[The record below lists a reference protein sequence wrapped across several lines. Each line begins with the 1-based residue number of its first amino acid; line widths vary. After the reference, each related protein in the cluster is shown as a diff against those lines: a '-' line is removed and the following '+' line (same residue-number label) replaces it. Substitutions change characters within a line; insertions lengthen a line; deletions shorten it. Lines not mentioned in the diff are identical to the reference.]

1 MSWKITA
8 LQSLILAGLSYLAIQ
23 YFSLNPLNEVQFQQ
37 QDLASK
43 ISTVEKHVESLD
55 QRLNQLNRTKNE
67 RITNQSIRQIPQ
79 KNEQESLLSQRIRAL
94 EKREKE
100 LTEKVSSLVTQQENQ
115 LQEQDQPEQVEVHGW
130 LTTLPE
136 EKKSMVKEIY
146 QEQLALM
153 QNRISTSPGDLPP
166 STEDMLSILQEN
178 RAELKT
184 QLEEILTEEEYES
197 FLETLNK
204 TRHPPG
210 LPALNQ

>member
-94 EKREKE
+94 EEREKE

-184 QLEEILTEEEYES
+184 QLEEILSEEEYEA